1 MKPSGL
7 SRGRGIQVHNN
18 INKILNL
25 IIEEKDVYVAQKY
38 IEYPLIVNK
47 RKFDIRQ
54 WVLVTDFNPLTIFI
68 YDEFYVRFAL
78 YEYDP
83 ESNDKYIHLSNNSVV
98 KYADDYD
105 KLKNENEMKGL
116 MWEMSRLAKYIK
128 DLNNG
133 KDVFSE

>member
-1 MKPSGL
+1 MITSNELPIYSIERENYDYDLLIKSVKELIDNISSDKSYQSTINGCSNYWIMKPSGL

-18 INKILNL
+18 INKILSL

-38 IEYPLIVNK
+38 IEKPLIVNK

-78 YEYDP
+78 
-83 ESNDKYIHLSNNSVV
+83 
-98 KYADDYD
+98 
-105 KLKNENEMKGL
+105 
-116 MWEMSRLAKYIK
+116 
-128 DLNNG
+128 
-133 KDVFSE
+133 